1 VRVQNTRVALPRRFS
16 HRGALYNTQSELV
29 DLAVPLIEQARRRG
43 APVVLA
49 VATSTERLIREVVGP
64 SGLVRLSAPEPELR
78 RSGQTVAVRRAREL
92 RELTD
97 RDGPIVVIAQ
107 HDPDMGLLDV
117 RTWVETDA
125 AMNIALTTM
134 PVTMTCLYR
143 DPLDPVLA
151 AAARWN
157 HPMWVREDGSAL
169 ENPDHREP
177 ADVLTACPAGA
188 PAPLG
193 PADRELTFTPWQLT
207 DLREVVG
214 GAARAAG
221 LSPERTDDFVLAVN
235 EVAGNAVE
243 HGYGTGLLQLWLR
256 DRLLTCEVH
265 DSGVLCDPLPGLRL
279 PHPAEHRGRGVWIA
293 RQLCDLL
300 HVWADHDGT
309 HVRLQTARGSHV
321 PDPV

>member
-1 VRVQNTRVALPRRFS
+1 MRVQNTRVGLPRRFS
-16 HRGALYNTQSELV
+16 HRAAIYSTQSELV
-29 DLAVPLIEQARRRG
+29 ERAVPLIEQARRRG
-43 APVVLA
+43 SPVVLN

-64 SGLVRLSAPEPELR
+64 SGLVRLATPEQELR
-78 RSGQTVAVRRAREL
+78 RSGQTVAARRAREL

-107 HDPDMGLLDV
+107 HDPDMGLLDG

-125 AMNIALTTM
+125 AMNLALTAM

-157 HPMWVREDGSAL
+157 HPLWMRDDGSVH
-169 ENPDHREP
+169 ENPEHREP
-177 ADVLTACPAGA
+177 AEVLTACPAGA
-188 PAPLG
+188 PGPLG
-193 PADRELTFTPWQLT
+193 DADRELTFTPWQLT
-207 DLREVVG
+207 DLRMAVGEV
-214 GAARAAG
+214 AHAAG
-221 LSPERTDDFVLAVN
+221 LSAERADDFVLAVN

-256 DRLLTCEVH
+256 PRLLTCEVH
-265 DSGVLCDPLPGLRL
+265 DSGVLANPLPGMRL

-321 PDPV
+321 PDPT

>member
-1 VRVQNTRVALPRRFS
+1 MRVQNTRVGLPRRFV
-16 HRGALYNTQSELV
+16 HRGAVYTGQSELV
-29 DLAVPLIEQARRRG
+29 AIAVPLIEQARRRG
-43 APVVLA
+43 SPVVLA

-64 SGLVRLSAPEPELR
+64 AGLVRLAAPEPELR

-107 HDPDMGLLDV
+107 HDPDLGLLDG

-125 AMNIALTTM
+125 AMNLALTAM
-134 PVTMTCLYR
+134 PVTMTCIYR

-157 HPMWVREDGSAL
+157 HPLWVRGDGSV
-169 ENPDHREP
+169 EPNPDHREP
-177 ADVLTACPAGA
+177 GDVLTACPAGT
-188 PAPLG
+188 PAEMG

-207 DLREVVG
+207 DLRVAVCD
-214 GAARAAG
+214 AARSAG
-221 LSPERTDDFVLAVN
+221 LSPERADDFVLAVN

-243 HGYGTGLLQLWLR
+243 HGYGTGLLQMWLR
-256 DRLLTCEVH
+256 PRSLTCEVH
-265 DSGVLCDPLPGLRL
+265 DSGVLGDPLPGMRL

-309 HVRLQTARGSHV
+309 HVRLQTARGSNT
-321 PDPV
+321 PDPA